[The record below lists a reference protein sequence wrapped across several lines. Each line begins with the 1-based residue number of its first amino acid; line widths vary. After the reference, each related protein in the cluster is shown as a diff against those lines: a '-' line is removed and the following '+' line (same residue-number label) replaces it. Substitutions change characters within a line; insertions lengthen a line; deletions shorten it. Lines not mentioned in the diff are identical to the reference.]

1 MNLTKEEL
9 QSKLDYLEDVVGLT
23 GIDEELATE
32 DLKLGISEELIA
44 KYCGKSISNL
54 RKIMCSLALRR
65 KADDKTLNK
74 ILRKD
79 IKEDQIKLAYSYVQ
93 KGLDIMFVVDNL
105 DNPEF
110 NRLEAYWEKCNHL
123 NIKSI
128 GDNTS
133 ETETP
138 KLFADK
144 KEDHTNCSDIKEEKI
159 DMSEEANS
167 ESSDKTSKAINNSE
181 EMTEDRLMDV
191 LTGLAK
197 SIDRFES
204 ILSKSENEDK
214 KKSEQEKL
222 SKDIEAAIEK
232 QTSELEKR
240 FAEKEAELVK
250 RLDEK
255 EAQLDKLMEE
265 KQAEIEKVQQ
275 EKSESDKNI
284 STSIKDND
292 DLSDR
297 VENLEVFADA
307 TNHRMES
314 YMKQIANLVSE
325 KNANEKRISKTDD
338 EDKESKKSEGDNT
351 PADYVVISNDRR
363 GNMVSCVPIEF
374 DRKKSSGIGGVM
386 GLLGFKKKSQ
396 QSLVRMVI
404 SGELDK
410 AQLGH
415 IVGAMKKG
423 LSEDQLTDLIES
435 RVPADKMPEI
445 IEIALLEKRM
455 GYAY

>member
-232 QTSELEKR
+232 QTSELEK
-240 FAEKEAELVK
+240 
-250 RLDEK
+250 
-255 EAQLDKLMEE
+255 
-265 KQAEIEKVQQ
+265 
-275 EKSESDKNI
+275 
-284 STSIKDND
+284 
-292 DLSDR
+292 
-297 VENLEVFADA
+297 
-307 TNHRMES
+307 
-314 YMKQIANLVSE
+314 
-325 KNANEKRISKTDD
+325 
-338 EDKESKKSEGDNT
+338 
-351 PADYVVISNDRR
+351 
-363 GNMVSCVPIEF
+363 
-374 DRKKSSGIGGVM
+374 
-386 GLLGFKKKSQ
+386 
-396 QSLVRMVI
+396 
-404 SGELDK
+404 
-410 AQLGH
+410 
-415 IVGAMKKG
+415 
-423 LSEDQLTDLIES
+423 
-435 RVPADKMPEI
+435 
-445 IEIALLEKRM
+445 
-455 GYAY
+455 